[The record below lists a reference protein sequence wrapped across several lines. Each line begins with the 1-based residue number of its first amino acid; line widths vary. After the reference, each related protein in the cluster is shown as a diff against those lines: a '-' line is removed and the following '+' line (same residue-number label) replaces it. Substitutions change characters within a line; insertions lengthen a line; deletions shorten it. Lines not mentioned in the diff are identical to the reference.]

1 MEIIFPQGAVAKL
14 GDPNSENKARVSAQT
29 RVAEVFDS
37 EKKIYALPSANV
49 VERESDELQFSREN
63 VETSK
68 TNFGS
73 ESKQIKGALPE
84 GFFDDK
90 SADLRARG
98 ITPVKLDV
106 K

>member
-1 MEIIFPQGAVAKL
+1 MEKR
-14 GDPNSENKARVSAQT
+14 ARVSAQT
-29 RVAEVFDS
+29 RAAEVFDS
-37 EKKIYALPSANV
+37 EKKIDASPIVNV
-49 VERESDELQFSREN
+49 VERESDELQFSRED

-68 TNFGS
+68 TNVGS
-73 ESKQIKGALPE
+73 ESKQVKGALPE